1 MFMKIWEYLTTHP
14 VLEDEYAKQILN
26 LKISWEEVFNT
37 VYFFVALIIFSP
49 WYEMDEKGE
58 LHYRYKNHRPAPW
71 IPAWRYG
78 RNSRFYY

>member
-1 MFMKIWEYLTTHP
+1 MFMKIWEYLTTPP

-49 WYEMDEKGE
+49 
-58 LHYRYKNHRPAPW
+58 
-71 IPAWRYG
+71 
-78 RNSRFYY
+78 